1 MSLLG
6 ALLVVFFAALMTL
19 QLAIAVG
26 LLQRLPRWRGLAALL
41 PPLAP
46 LAVYWALKEKMYIR
60 SGLWGSS
67 LLGYAIAAFA
77 AYR

>member
-6 ALLVVFFAALMTL
+6 ALLVLFFAALLTL

-26 LLQRLPRWRGLAALL
+26 LFQRAPRWRGLVGLM

-46 LAVYWALKEKMYIR
+46 LAVYWALKERMYIR
-60 SGLWGSS
+60 SALWGSS
-67 LLGYAIAAFA
+67 VLGYLLVAIAA
-77 AYR
+77 YR

>member
-6 ALLVVFFAALMTL
+6 VVLVVFFAALMTL

-26 LLQRLPRWRGLAALL
+26 LSQRIPRWRGLAALL

-46 LAVYWALKEKMYIR
+46 LAVYWALKERMYIR
-60 SGLWGSS
+60 GALWGSS
-67 LLGYAIAAFA
+67 LLGYAIASFI

>member
-6 ALLVVFFAALMTL
+6 ALLVVFFAALL
-19 QLAIAVG
+19 SLELAIAVG
-26 LLQRLPRWRGLAALL
+26 LFQRTPRWRAIVALV

-60 SGLWGSS
+60 CALWGVC
-67 LLGYAIAAFA
+67 LLGYVMAAVA
-77 AYR
+77 VRR

>member
-6 ALLVVFFAALMTL
+6 VFLVLFFAALLTL

-26 LLQRLPRWRGLAALL
+26 LFQRPPRWRGVAGLL

-60 SGLWGSS
+60 SALWGSS
-67 LLGYAIAAFA
+67 LLGYAIAAIV